1 MIVCDS
7 SEVLTPH
14 ALAVNPKLQ
23 GKGIGK
29 MVVENILNIARKE
42 HKKAVRPD
50 VLGA

>member
-1 MIVCDS
+1 MIFQKA

-29 MVVENILNIARKE
+29 VVVENIRNIARI
-42 HKKAVRPD
+42 
-50 VLGA
+50 LGGQSTRCLS

>member
-14 ALAVNPKLQ
+14 AVNPKLQ

-42 HKKAVRPD
+42 HKKAVRLD